1 MRAYNSVLMFG
12 CGLLVV
18 AGCSSVKTDFKAGTD
33 FTRYRTFA
41 MMPLPQSGPPEDPG
55 LMMRVAQPAKEAVV
69 TGLGAKGMFEAPGNE
84 ADLEI
89 NLKGQAIPKVDVTS
103 YGYTYP
109 RLTHYGTVMVTHG
122 PPATVTTYTERRLIV
137 EMFDNHTK
145 EMVWVG
151 WKTKNSDQPVKA
163 EALQEAIRSILEK
176 YPPKESE

>member
-1 MRAYNSVLMFG
+1 MRAHISVLIFG
-12 CGLLVV
+12 CGLLLV

-33 FTRYRTFA
+33 FSRYRTFA
-41 MMPLPQSGPPEDPG
+41 MMPLPQSGPPQDPG

-69 TGLGAKGMFEAPGNE
+69 TGMGAKGMFEAPGNE

-89 NLKGQAIPKVDVTS
+89 NLKGQAIPKVDVTN

-109 RLTHYGTVMVTHG
+109 QWTRYGTVMVTHG
-122 PPATVTTYTERRLIV
+122 SGPTVSTYTERRLII

-151 WKTKNSDQPVKA
+151 WKTKNSDKPVKT
-163 EALQEAIRSILEK
+163 EVLQEAIHNILEK
-176 YPPKESE
+176 YPPKKGK